1 MIDINSCFKEL
12 DKDINLCILIYEEQ
26 VIWLVFCY
34 YIDFLAFL
42 TTWYVWCKIILEER
56 LKSMYDDK
64 RFLTAREILEK
75 DFKIDARGYRPQE
88 VDQFLDLVIK
98 DYVDFEATTKRL
110 VTEIKALES
119 DNAKLKA
126 EIRNLKASLDIANS
140 NKGVTNVDLLKRI
153 SDLEKVVYGE

>member
-1 MIDINSCFKEL
+1 
-12 DKDINLCILIYEEQ
+12 
-26 VIWLVFCY
+26 
-34 YIDFLAFL
+34 
-42 TTWYVWCKIILEER
+42 
-56 LKSMYDDK
+56 MYDDK
-64 RFLTAREILEK
+64 RFLTAKEILEK

-126 EIRNLKASLDIANS
+126 EIRNLKASLEIANS

>member
-1 MIDINSCFKEL
+1 M
-12 DKDINLCILIYEEQ
+12 YE
-26 VIWLVFCY
+26 
-34 YIDFLAFL
+34 
-42 TTWYVWCKIILEER
+42 
-56 LKSMYDDK
+56 DK

-75 DFKIDARGYRPQE
+75 EFKIDARGYRPQE
-88 VDQFLDLVIK
+88 VDQFLDMIIK

-110 VTEIKALES
+110 VAEIKTLEN

-126 EIRNLKASLDIANS
+126 EIRNLRESLDIAGS

>member
-1 MIDINSCFKEL
+1 M
-12 DKDINLCILIYEEQ
+12 YEE
-26 VIWLVFCY
+26 
-34 YIDFLAFL
+34 
-42 TTWYVWCKIILEER
+42 
-56 LKSMYDDK
+56 K

-88 VDQFLDLVIK
+88 VDQFLDLIIK
-98 DYVDFEATTKRL
+98 DYGDFEATTKRL
-110 VTEIKALES
+110 VTEIKTLEQ

-126 EIRNLKASLDIANS
+126 EIRNLKASLDIAGS

>member
-1 MIDINSCFKEL
+1 
-12 DKDINLCILIYEEQ
+12 
-26 VIWLVFCY
+26 
-34 YIDFLAFL
+34 
-42 TTWYVWCKIILEER
+42 
-56 LKSMYDDK
+56 MYDDK

-119 DNAKLKA
+119 DNAKLKS

>member
-1 MIDINSCFKEL
+1 
-12 DKDINLCILIYEEQ
+12 
-26 VIWLVFCY
+26 
-34 YIDFLAFL
+34 
-42 TTWYVWCKIILEER
+42 
-56 LKSMYDDK
+56 MYDDK

-126 EIRNLKASLDIANS
+126 DIRNLKASLEIANS

>member
-1 MIDINSCFKEL
+1 
-12 DKDINLCILIYEEQ
+12 
-26 VIWLVFCY
+26 
-34 YIDFLAFL
+34 
-42 TTWYVWCKIILEER
+42 
-56 LKSMYDDK
+56 MYDDK

-126 EIRNLKASLDIANS
+126 EIRNLKASLEIANS

-153 SDLEKVVYGE
+153 IDLEKVVYGE

>member
-1 MIDINSCFKEL
+1 
-12 DKDINLCILIYEEQ
+12 
-26 VIWLVFCY
+26 
-34 YIDFLAFL
+34 
-42 TTWYVWCKIILEER
+42 
-56 LKSMYDDK
+56 MYDDK

-119 DNAKLKA
+119 DNTKLKA

>member
-1 MIDINSCFKEL
+1 
-12 DKDINLCILIYEEQ
+12 
-26 VIWLVFCY
+26 
-34 YIDFLAFL
+34 
-42 TTWYVWCKIILEER
+42 
-56 LKSMYDDK
+56 MYDDK

-110 VTEIKALES
+110 VTEIKVLES

>member
-1 MIDINSCFKEL
+1 
-12 DKDINLCILIYEEQ
+12 
-26 VIWLVFCY
+26 
-34 YIDFLAFL
+34 
-42 TTWYVWCKIILEER
+42 
-56 LKSMYDDK
+56 MYDDK

-110 VTEIKALES
+110 VSEIKALES

-126 EIRNLKASLDIANS
+126 EIRNLKASLDIAGS

>member
-1 MIDINSCFKEL
+1 
-12 DKDINLCILIYEEQ
+12 
-26 VIWLVFCY
+26 
-34 YIDFLAFL
+34 
-42 TTWYVWCKIILEER
+42 
-56 LKSMYDDK
+56 MYDDK

-110 VTEIKALES
+110 VTAIKALES

-140 NKGVTNVDLLKRI
+140 NKGVTNVDLVKRI

>member
-1 MIDINSCFKEL
+1 M
-12 DKDINLCILIYEEQ
+12 YE
-26 VIWLVFCY
+26 
-34 YIDFLAFL
+34 
-42 TTWYVWCKIILEER
+42 
-56 LKSMYDDK
+56 DK

-88 VDQFLDLVIK
+88 VDQFLDLIIK

-110 VTEIKALES
+110 VTEIKTLES

-126 EIRNLKASLDIANS
+126 EIRNLKASLDIAGS

>member
-1 MIDINSCFKEL
+1 M
-12 DKDINLCILIYEEQ
+12 
-26 VIWLVFCY
+26 V
-34 YIDFLAFL
+34 
-42 TTWYVWCKIILEER
+42 EER
-56 LKSMYDDK
+56 LKKMYEDK

-88 VDQFLDLVIK
+88 VDQFLDLIIK

-110 VTEIKALES
+110 VTEIKALEA

-126 EIRNLKASLDIANS
+126 EIRNLKASLDIAGS

>member
-1 MIDINSCFKEL
+1 M
-12 DKDINLCILIYEEQ
+12 YE
-26 VIWLVFCY
+26 
-34 YIDFLAFL
+34 
-42 TTWYVWCKIILEER
+42 
-56 LKSMYDDK
+56 DK
-64 RFLTAREILEK
+64 RFLTAKEILEK

-88 VDQFLDLVIK
+88 VDQFLDLIIK

-110 VTEIKALES
+110 VTEIKALEA

-126 EIRNLKASLDIANS
+126 EIRNLKASLDIAGS

>member
-1 MIDINSCFKEL
+1 M
-12 DKDINLCILIYEEQ
+12 YE
-26 VIWLVFCY
+26 
-34 YIDFLAFL
+34 
-42 TTWYVWCKIILEER
+42 
-56 LKSMYDDK
+56 DK

-88 VDQFLDLVIK
+88 VDQFLDLIIK

-110 VTEIKALES
+110 VTEIKALET

-126 EIRNLKASLDIANS
+126 EIRNLKASLDIAGS

-153 SDLEKVVYGE
+153 SDLEQVVYGE

>member
-1 MIDINSCFKEL
+1 
-12 DKDINLCILIYEEQ
+12 
-26 VIWLVFCY
+26 
-34 YIDFLAFL
+34 
-42 TTWYVWCKIILEER
+42 
-56 LKSMYDDK
+56 MYDDQ

-110 VTEIKALES
+110 VSEIKALES

-126 EIRNLKASLDIANS
+126 EIRNLKASLDIAGS

>member
-1 MIDINSCFKEL
+1 
-12 DKDINLCILIYEEQ
+12 
-26 VIWLVFCY
+26 
-34 YIDFLAFL
+34 
-42 TTWYVWCKIILEER
+42 
-56 LKSMYDDK
+56 MYDDK

-75 DFKIDARGYRPQE
+75 DFKIDARWYRPQE
-88 VDQFLDLVIK
+88 VYQFLDLVIK

-110 VTEIKALES
+110 VSEIKALES

-126 EIRNLKASLDIANS
+126 EIRNLKASLDIAGS